1 MAMTYI
7 VTEKCI
13 RSKYMDCV
21 TVCPVDCFYEGENM
35 LVINPIECIGCGAC
49 VPVCKAHAIV
59 KVKKDEPAADA
70 TMDEW
75 LRINGEY
82 ARKWP
87 KITQKGTPLPDR
99 DKYKDEPGKKKYF
112 SPNPGAG
119 D

>member
-1 MAMTYI
+1 MIYV

-59 KVKKDEPAADA
+59 KVREGDPVSDDTIA
-70 TMDEW
+70 EW
-75 LRINGEY
+75 AEINAEY
-82 ARKWP
+82 ANNWP
-87 KITQKGTPLPDR
+87 NVTQKGTPLPDA
-99 DKYKDEPGKKKYF
+99 DKYKDEQGKKKYF
-112 SPNPGAG
+112 SPNAG
-119 D
+119 KGG